1 MLIILAEFY
10 ALDRR
15 YGRSG
20 IPSECP
26 ADGGRFPY
34 EFDEG
39 GEPGPIVSRLVPKV
53 QMTAKLLY
61 QIYLGM
67 TILEAVILILG
78 KMPIFDA
85 ITITGRNSRYG
96 WFCNP
101 E

>member
-1 MLIILAEFY
+1 M
-10 ALDRR
+10 
-15 YGRSG
+15 
-20 IPSECP
+20 
-26 ADGGRFPY
+26 
-34 EFDEG
+34 
-39 GEPGPIVSRLVPKV
+39 SRLVPKV

-85 ITITGRNSRYG
+85 IVTVGTRHRYR